1 MSLLS
6 RLGQCDV
13 TDQLLCEDCNR
24 ILLIEGVGI
33 EGVVGGEKGRGR
45 SIHKKVE
52 NLPDLL
58 WVVIMSI
65 LQKRKLRLR
74 RVGSLAPGLPAPISP
89 D

>member
-1 MSLLS
+1 MVKWS
-6 RLGQCDV
+6 V
-13 TDQLLCEDCNR
+13 EVKEDQK
-24 ILLIEGVGI
+24 EGG
-33 EGVVGGEKGRGR
+33 EGEEGAEKGRGR

-74 RVGSLAPGLPAPISP
+74 RVGSLAPGLPPPISP